1 MRRFGG
7 QVSLT
12 VAVRRAP
19 AVCRSLHSGPPTA
32 PPTVAASASWPVA
45 SPSPSPPEL
54 PTSEDYRAL
63 LLDLLLYRKETLEPL
78 LIALRRERAELD
90 VKMAQLEAHV
100 RELRGIREE
109 LRRFA
114 ETKADEERKKL
125 HDAVMKTAKPP
136 QPGLENQEPS
146 RKQGLDSDEIVL

>member
-1 MRRFGG
+1 M
-7 QVSLT
+7 
-12 VAVRRAP
+12 
-19 AVCRSLHSGPPTA
+19 
-32 PPTVAASASWPVA
+32 
-45 SPSPSPPEL
+45 
-54 PTSEDYRAL
+54 
-63 LLDLLLYRKETLEPL
+63 LDLLLYRKETLEPL

-90 VKMAQLEAHV
+90 VKMAQLETHV

-125 HDAVMKTAKPP
+125 HDAVMKAAKPP

-146 RKQGLDSDEIVL
+146 QKQGSDSDEIVL